1 MAAGFVLTSI
11 CSAGVAFCVFRFLGT
26 FGKGAAT
33 TATQHWPGHCLRC
46 LTERQAVCLTSLLYF
61 LCTSLGPG
69 KDEICAKKTSKSGS
83 VFGAHFWYPFLG
95 PPSSSYSWS
104 HFRVP
109 KKGPKNGTKF
119 PQKADPKMC
128 PKCVHSG
135 SEDTHKGH
143 ALPQHILGQ
152 RLLNLWRHV
161 AGSVLPLP
169 AQRPHAPC
177 GEPGLGVWTGWQNVI
192 GTNYVKHNSHRN
204 LSRTSKH
211 AGLLRPLRQ
220 VATESQAASVPS
232 FGYQI

>member
-1 MAAGFVLTSI
+1 M
-11 CSAGVAFCVFRFLGT
+11 
-26 FGKGAAT
+26 
-33 TATQHWPGHCLRC
+33 
-46 LTERQAVCLTSLLYF
+46 TERQAVCLTSLLYF
-61 LCTSLGPG
+61 IVYIPWPRKGRNLR
-69 KDEICAKKTSKSGS
+69 EKTSKSGS

-119 PQKADPKMC
+119 PQKTDPKMC

-169 AQRPHAPC
+169 AQRPHALF
-177 GEPGLGVWTGWQNVI
+177 GEPGLGVWTGWQNVN